1 MKMRVLGLAIA
12 AALSLASALPAS
24 AASFSFTGTFSGDA
38 DVRYYSFTLGSA
50 SSVTIRSLGY
60 GGGTNATGQSIA
72 AGGFDP
78 VVALFDGAGT
88 YMHVTGDDDGA
99 GSTID
104 PSTGAAYDP
113 LFTVNLA
120 AGTYTLALTQSF
132 NFANGP
138 TLADGFL
145 FDPTTDAHFTADYIG
160 CGAAG
165 FCDAT
170 GAARSNA
177 FALDIVGVDAASPT
191 PLPGAL
197 PLFVTGLG
205 VFGAATYRR
214 RRKAA

>member
-1 MKMRVLGLAIA
+1 MKKHLLGLAVA
-12 AALSLASALPAS
+12 ASLSLLSTFPAS

-38 DVRYYSFTLGSA
+38 DVRYFSFTLASA
-50 SSVTIRSLGY
+50 SNVTISSLGY
-60 GGGTNATGQSIA
+60 GGGTNSAGQTIA

-78 VVALFDGAGT
+78 VVALFDGSGT
-88 YMHVTGDDDGA
+88 YMHVTGDEDGA
-99 GSTID
+99 GAATD

-113 LFTVNLA
+113 LFSVNLA

-138 TLADGFL
+138 TIADGFL
-145 FDPTTDAHFTADYIG
+145 FDPVADAHFTADFIS

-170 GAARSNA
+170 GAARTNA
-177 FALDIVGVDAASPT
+177 WALDIVGVDAAFPT

-197 PLFVTGLG
+197 QLFATGLG
-205 VFGAATYRR
+205 AFGFAAYRR
-214 RRKAA
+214 KR

>member
-1 MKMRVLGLAIA
+1 MKKHLLGLAVG
-12 AALSLASALPAS
+12 AALSLASVLSAS

-38 DVRYYSFTLGSA
+38 DVRYYSFSLASA

-60 GGGTNATGQSIA
+60 GGGTNAAGQNIA
-72 AGGFDP
+72 AGGFDS
-78 VVALFDGAGT
+78 VVALFNGAGT

-99 GSTID
+99 GSTVD

-113 LFTVNLA
+113 LFSVSLA
-120 AGTYTLALTQSF
+120 AGTYTVALSQSF

-138 TLADGFL
+138 TIADGFL
-145 FDPTTDAHFTADYIG
+145 FDPVADAHFTADFIG

-170 GAARSNA
+170 GAKRSNA
-177 FALDIVGVDAASPT
+177 FALDIVGVDAAFPT

-197 PLFVTGLG
+197 PLFATGLG
-205 VFGAATYRR
+205 VFGFAAYRR
-214 RRKAA
+214 KRKAA